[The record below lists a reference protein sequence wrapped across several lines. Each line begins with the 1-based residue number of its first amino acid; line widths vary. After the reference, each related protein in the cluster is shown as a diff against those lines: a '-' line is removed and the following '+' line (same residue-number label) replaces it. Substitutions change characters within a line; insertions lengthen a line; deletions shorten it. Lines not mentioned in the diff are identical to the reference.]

1 MKVTIEGLLLALYKN
16 NDFKDK
22 QTGEVSQGKYKLELV
37 IDNELANGSIRHD
50 MLDITI
56 PDNRVKEYEAQIGK
70 KVQVKCDVIS
80 KGQISFYVK

>member
-1 MKVTIEGLLLALYKN
+1 MKAILEGLLYAIHKG

-22 QTGEVSQGKYKLELV
+22 ETGEVIPGKHKLELV
-37 IDNELANGSIRHD
+37 LENELKSGSVKHE
-50 MLDITI
+50 LQEVSI
-56 PDNRVKEYEAQIGK
+56 PDNRVKEFEAQIGK